1 MRLVLLREKTEQD
14 AQIPRGMG
22 KSKHLGGHSARQR
35 QRQIRLNIS
44 MDDLYEECVTA
55 NSLLERLTQEKE
67 TWQSKG
73 TAERWMEVLQAA
85 DLPNIQAAVSFVLSI
100 SSSTGFVE
108 RISSFMKN
116 KWTDVRNKCSTEL
129 IKGTS
134 RGPASM
140 TRAKSAMGVKP
151 RGMSGGAA
159 ETDKVLLLRSWRSK
173 MEIQQSATVGPVFP
187 GIP

>member
-1 MRLVLLREKTEQD
+1 MSS
-14 AQIPRGMG
+14 G
-22 KSKHLGGHSARQR
+22 
-35 QRQIRLNIS
+35 RLNIS

-55 NSLLERLTQEKE
+55 NSLLEHLTQEKE

-129 IKGTS
+129 IKGELIVCLNYELSYSEFFSVALKDKQLLT
-134 RGPASM
+134 AA
-140 TRAKSAMGVKP
+140 RAQKKHTYLHRM
-151 RGMSGGAA
+151 
-159 ETDKVLLLRSWRSK
+159 WH
-173 MEIQQSATVGPVFP
+173 
-187 GIP
+187 